1 MPGTLGARVTG
12 EVLGPALL
20 AAAVALPIALFGPS
34 GGDEPAHLYRT
45 ELVRHGVFIW
55 DGYWFGGHYPLASY
69 SLLYYFPAALLG
81 NVPLTVAAVVASAAL
96 FAAVVQEE
104 WGRAG
109 FWPSFTFAV
118 VGSGPL
124 FTGTYPFALGVLTLL
139 GTLRSLQLGR
149 VWLAAFCV
157 ALTLGFSPLAF
168 MFLCLTLLAAAL
180 VRRRFDRPVVVLGG
194 AVLVVGAVQAAA
206 LAVFA
211 HDATYPFFRGWE
223 LVAVLS
229 AGVVGTALALAS
241 RQAPVLAAL
250 FALWTL
256 AALLA
261 FAIPT
266 PVGENVSRL
275 RGYLL
280 PLFLLAA
287 VLAGFRPRWLT
298 AVALIGALT
307 YVLVPYVGAAPY
319 RTDGRPEKAAF
330 WAPAIAFLRAHDDP
344 GFRTEVVPTGDHW
357 EAYWLPHEG
366 FPIARGWYRQIDYAE
381 NPVFYGDE
389 LTPAAYT
396 RWLRRMAVRY
406 VLLPSTQIGRA
417 GEQREA
423 ALLLS
428 GRSGLKPV
436 YSAPNWKIWEVP
448 EAPPML
454 TGPAPARITSYGHD
468 ELAGTV
474 SAPGVYHLAV
484 RFTTYWHAALG
495 AVCLQQAGDGMTVL
509 RASRPGPFR
518 LEIGLRAHGT
528 AACG

>member
-1 MPGTLGARVTG
+1 VSR
-12 EVLGPALL
+12 EVLGAALL
-20 AAAVALPIALFGPS
+20 AAAVALPLALFGPS

-96 FAAVVQEE
+96 FAAIVQGEWEE
-104 WGRAG
+104 AAL
-109 FWPSFTFAV
+109 WPSVAFALV
-118 VGSGPL
+118 AAGPI

-139 GTLRSLQLGR
+139 GTLRSLQLDR

-168 MFLCLTLLAAAL
+168 MFLCLTLLALAL
-180 VRRRFDRPVVVLGG
+180 VRRRLDRRVVVLG
-194 AVLVVGAVQAAA
+194 ATVGAVGAFQSAA

-223 LVAVLS
+223 LVAVLA
-229 AGVVGTALALAS
+229 AGVIGTALSLAS
-241 RQAPVLAAL
+241 RRAPVLAAL

-280 PLFLLAA
+280 PLIVLAA

-298 AVALIGALT
+298 AAALVGAFAYT
-307 YVLVPYVGAAPY
+307 LVPYVGAAPY
-319 RTDGRPEKAAF
+319 RTDGRPAQAAF
-330 WAPAIAFLRAHDDP
+330 WAPAIAFLRAHESP
-344 GFRTEVVPTGDHW
+344 GFRVEVVPTGDHW

-366 FPIARGWYRQIDYAE
+366 FPIARGWYRQIDYAQ
-381 NPVFYGDE
+381 NPLFYGDE

-417 GEQREA
+417 GEEREA
-423 ALLLS
+423 ALLRS

-436 YSAPNWKIWEVP
+436 YSSADWRIWEVP
-448 EAPPML
+448 DPTPML
-454 TGPAPARITSYGHD
+454 TGPAAARIASYGHD
-468 ELAGTV
+468 EVSGTV
-474 SAPGVYHLAV
+474 SAAGDFHLAV
-484 RFTTYWHAALG
+484 RYTSYWRVALG
-495 AVCLQQAGDGMTVL
+495 NVCLRESGDGMTLL
-509 RASRPGPFR
+509 RAEGPGAFR
-518 LEIGLRAHGT
+518 LEIDLGAHGT
-528 AACG
+528 AACS